1 MSYLVTGGAGFIGSH
16 FARRLAKAGQKVVVY
31 DKLTYAGNLD
41 NLADVA
47 DLPNFCFYRG
57 DICND
62 EFVDHV
68 VKAEHVS
75 VMVNFAAESHVDRSI
90 LSAGEFIDT
99 DVKGTFVLLEVAR
112 RHDVGK
118 FVQISTDEV
127 YGVATERGFTEEDP
141 LNPRNPYSASK
152 CGADR
157 LAYSYW
163 VTHGVPV
170 IITRASNNYGPNQ
183 YPEKMLPLFTTNA
196 IDDRKLPVYGDG
208 KQVRDWLHVED
219 HCAAIELLI
228 EKGTEGEVYNI
239 AGGNERE
246 NIELVELILQETGKG
261 HDLIEHVR
269 DREGHDRR
277 YSLDSTKLRA
287 LGWEPQMPFEEGIR
301 RTVRWYM
308 ANLDWWRSLKD
319 EGYWDYYKRQYGG
332 R

>member
-16 FARRLAKAGQKVVVY
+16 FARRLARRGEKVVVY

-41 NLADVA
+41 NLADIA
-47 DLPNFCFYRG
+47 ELPNYAFYRG
-57 DICND
+57 DIANE

-68 VKAEHVS
+68 VAAEGVK
-75 VMVNFAAESHVDRSI
+75 VIVNFAAESHVDRSI
-90 LSAGEFIDT
+90 LGAADFIDT
-99 DVKGTFVLLEVAR
+99 DVKGAFVLLEVAR
-112 RHDVGK
+112 RRGVEK
-118 FVQISTDEV
+118 FIQISTDEV
-127 YGVATERGFTEEDP
+127 YGVATERSFNENDA

-152 CGADR
+152 AGADR

-170 IITRASNNYGPNQ
+170 VITRASNNYGPNQ
-183 YPEKMLPLFTTNA
+183 YPEKMLPLFTSNA

-208 KQVRDWLHVED
+208 RQVRDWLHVED

-228 EKGTEGEVYNI
+228 DKGELGEVYNV

-246 NIELVELILQETGKG
+246 NIEIVQFILDELGKP
-261 HDLIEHVR
+261 DSLIEHVE
-269 DREGHDRR
+269 DRKGHDRR
-277 YSLDSTKLRA
+277 YSLDSAKLRG
-287 LGWEPQMPFEEGIR
+287 LGWEPTMPFEQGIR
-301 RTVRWYM
+301 STVRWY
-308 ANLDWWRSLKD
+308 AEHQDWWRKLKD